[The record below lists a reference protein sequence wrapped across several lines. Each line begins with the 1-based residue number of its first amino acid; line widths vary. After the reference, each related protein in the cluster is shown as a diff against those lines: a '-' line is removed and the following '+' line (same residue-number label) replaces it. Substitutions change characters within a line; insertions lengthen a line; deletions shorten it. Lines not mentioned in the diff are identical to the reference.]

1 MPPTPYIFPG
11 LGTFLDRAK
20 LDPAAK
26 SEVLRLH
33 GKHLNRI
40 SDALVQASMASSP
53 EAAAELV
60 ANARRHAAI
69 GPVVQSIAE
78 AMIAEVAGAV
88 GAPASA
94 AAAKK
99 PRP

>member
-11 LGTFLDRAK
+11 LGTFLDRAR
-20 LDPAAK
+20 LDPETK

-40 SDALVQASMASSP
+40 SDALVQAAMASSP
-53 EAAAELV
+53 EVAAELV

-69 GPVVQSIAE
+69 GPVVQAIAE
-78 AMIAEVAGAV
+78 AMIAEVASV
-88 GAPASA
+88 VAPAA
-94 AAAKK
+94 PPKK
-99 PRP
+99 SRG